1 MIKAATYWIE
11 QVVELRM
18 RIGERIFQLEKE
30 ELRSHNNKRLS
41 YWRTGDTHT
50 SKGSPSSQISLLKM
64 KALTELAKKQ
74 KELKYAKLE
83 TKKVEMERKK
93 HKIKELQQV
102 KSYESVIVEA
112 NAVTRL

>member
-1 MIKAATYWIE
+1 
-11 QVVELRM
+11 
-18 RIGERIFQLEKE
+18 
-30 ELRSHNNKRLS
+30 
-41 YWRTGDTHT
+41 
-50 SKGSPSSQISLLKM
+50 M